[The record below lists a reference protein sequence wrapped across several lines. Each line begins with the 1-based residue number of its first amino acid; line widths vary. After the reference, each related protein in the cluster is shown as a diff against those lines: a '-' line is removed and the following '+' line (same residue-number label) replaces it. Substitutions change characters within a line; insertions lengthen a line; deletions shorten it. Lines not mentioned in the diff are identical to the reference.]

1 MLSFIFAEV
10 HTHEEVINV
19 TMYCNLTYLLRR
31 VEDVTCNITSKSIKL
46 MIIKINYLIIIQS
59 YITLS

>member
-1 MLSFIFAEV
+1 MGHSIMFSFIFAEV

-31 VEDVTCNITSKSIKL
+31 VEDIH
-46 MIIKINYLIIIQS
+46 IILQVNQLN
-59 YITLS
+59 